1 VAKDEQ
7 RRQGISKLAESMNP
21 AAVEIPVE
29 LLGRLVGFD
38 TVSANSNLELI
49 RWVADYLDGYGIK
62 CLLTHDAAGTKANL
76 FATIGPAERGGVIL
90 SGHTDVVPVA
100 GQAWDSD
107 PFCLTRRED
116 RLYGRGT
123 ADMKGFLA
131 LVLALVPQ
139 ALKSQLKVPL
149 HLAFSFDE
157 EVGCLGVPALIRAL
171 PEGMARPRLAII
183 GEPTEMQI
191 GNAQKGLSFLKTCVL
206 GLEGHSSLPEHGVNA
221 IAAAAEIIAEIGRL
235 AAEARARAR
244 PDSGFDPPY
253 TTFNIGAITG
263 GTAVNIIARECA
275 FSWEFRTLP
284 GEDPAAPL
292 ARVARFVDS
301 ELLPRM
307 RAIHQGA
314 AVTTEPLAVVPP
326 LVPDPASP
334 AEVLARRLSGAN
346 QTAAIA
352 FATEAGHFQ
361 SAGIPAVI
369 CGPGSIAVAHRP
381 NEYITLAQLAAGE
394 AFLDRLLAWARRGD
408 A

>member
-1 VAKDEQ
+1 
-7 RRQGISKLAESMNP
+7 MNS
-21 AAVEIPVE
+21 AVEILE
-29 LLGRLVGFD
+29 RLAAFD

-49 RWVADYLDGYGIK
+49 GWIADYLDGYGIN
-62 CLLTHDAAGTKANL
+62 CQLTHDAAGTKANL
-76 FATIGPAERGGVIL
+76 FATIGPAGRGGVIL

-100 GQAWDSD
+100 GQVWDSD
-107 PFCLTRRED
+107 PFRVTQRGE

-123 ADMKGFLA
+123 ADMKGFIA
-131 LVLALVPQ
+131 LVLALVPR
-139 ALKSQLKVPL
+139 ALERPLAIPL

-171 PEGMARPRLAII
+171 PEGGARPRLAII

-191 GNAQKGLSFLKTCVL
+191 GNAQKGLSFLRTRVE
-206 GLEGHSSLPEHGVNA
+206 GLEGHSSLPTRGVNA
-221 IAAAAEIIAEIGRL
+221 ITAAAEIIAEIGRL

-244 PDSGFDPPY
+244 PQSGFEPPY
-253 TTFNIGAITG
+253 TTFNIGAIAG
-263 GTAVNIIARECA
+263 GTAVNIIARECT

-292 ARVARFVDS
+292 SRLERFVAA

-307 RAIHQGA
+307 RRIHADA
-314 AVTTEPLAVVPP
+314 AVATEPLAVVPP

-334 AEVLARRLSGAN
+334 AEALARRLSGAN
-346 QTAAIA
+346 STVAIA

-369 CGPGSIAVAHRP
+369 CGPGSIEVAHRP
-381 NEYITLAQLAAGE
+381 NEYITLTQLTAGQV
-394 AFLDRLLAWARRGD
+394 FLDRLLAWVRRGD